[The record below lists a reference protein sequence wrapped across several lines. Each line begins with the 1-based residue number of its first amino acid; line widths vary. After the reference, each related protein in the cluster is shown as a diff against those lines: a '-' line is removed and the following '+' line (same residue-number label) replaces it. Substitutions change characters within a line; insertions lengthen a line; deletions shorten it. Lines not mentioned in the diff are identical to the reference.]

1 MHGIDRRRLS
11 PAPLCALAARKEKD
25 LLIEEK
31 TKEQQPAAPRK
42 HKRGQKLRSL
52 WAQLQCIGLLHRHR
66 LRRKTQ
72 SHVNDF
78 GRKLAQYSAV
88 PVIGE
93 TLYALGY
100 STEYVFVRAG
110 RGIRGVWLWLWHAV
124 TALLANAA
132 AMAFPGAAQMFRDL
146 FGPVVLFF
154 RGCGALIVHARRVRR
169 EKGFAEACRESV
181 HFLVSGVR
189 RNLKTL
195 PRMAMYVLPV
205 CALAIMV
212 TVFNNTIR
220 QPYALEV
227 QVDGQT
233 VGYVAN
239 EDVFNSARE
248 AVQERINYAGTDHAK
263 WTVEPTYTVTVA
275 HKTLD
280 ENEMAD
286 AILKSASDQISE
298 GTALYLDG
306 ELTAVCTDG
315 VSLQSYLSS
324 LLEPYEDPENSNVT
338 VGFNKEVTLENGIYF
353 NDSFQDE
360 ADVENELSG
369 VQQQEKI
376 YTVQAGDTLWSIAQ
390 KNDLTF
396 RELCEL
402 NTSFKDGALTENSN
416 IQAGDQLIVTKQEAM
431 LEVRITKVETWQE
444 EIPYSTETSKSNEYT
459 VGTKKTVQTGVN
471 GLRQITAQ
479 RVYNTDGIQLSQ
491 KILSTEVVQEPV
503 AEKIV
508 EGTKKVSSSTA
519 YITGSGQFIWPVPGY
534 RYCSRWYGGNHKGVD
549 ICAAAGT
556 PIYAS
561 AGGTVTKAGYNKAG
575 AGTGYGYSIII
586 SHGNGYTTVY
596 AHCLS
601 LAVHSGQTVKQGQLI
616 GYVGSTGRSSGNH
629 CHFEIRR
636 NGSYIAPQNVFNR
649 SRYK

>member
-1 MHGIDRRRLS
+1 M
-11 PAPLCALAARKEKD
+11 
-25 LLIEEK
+25 IEDK
-31 TKEQQPAAPRK
+31 TKEQQPASPVK
-42 HKRGQKLRSL
+42 PKRGQRLRSL
-52 WAQLQCIGLLHRHR
+52 WAQLQCMGLLHRHR

-72 SHVNDF
+72 NHVNDF
-78 GRKLAQYSAV
+78 GRKLAQNSAV

-100 STEYVFVRAG
+100 STEYGFVRVG
-110 RGIRGVWLWLWHAV
+110 RGLRSGWLWLWQAF
-124 TALLANAA
+124 TTLLANAA

-146 FGPVVLFF
+146 FGPIWLFF
-154 RGCGALIVHARRVRR
+154 RGCGSLLVHAQQVRK
-169 EKGFAEACRESV
+169 EKGFAAACKASV
-181 HFLVSGVR
+181 HYLASGVR

-205 CALAIMV
+205 CALAVMV
-212 TVFNNTIR
+212 TVFNHTVR

-227 QVDGQT
+227 QVNGQT

-248 AVQERINYAGTDHAK
+248 AVQERINYADTDHAK

-275 HKTLD
+275 HKTMD

-286 AILKSASDQISE
+286 AILKSASDEISE

-306 ELTAVCTDG
+306 ELTAVCSDG

-360 ADVENELSG
+360 ADVEKELSG

-376 YTVQAGDTLWSIAQ
+376 YTVGTGDTLWSIAQ
-390 KNDLTF
+390 KNDITF

-402 NTSFKDGALTENSN
+402 NTNFKGAPLNEKSN
-416 IQAGDQLIVTKQEAM
+416 IQAGDELIVTK
-431 LEVRITKVETWQE
+431 QE
-444 EIPYSTETSKSNEYT
+444 EIPYSTETTTSNEYT
-459 VGTKKTVQTGVN
+459 VGTKKTVQNGVN

-503 AEKIV
+503 TEKIV
-508 EGTKKVSSSTA
+508 KGTKKVTSSTS

-534 RYCSRWYGGNHKGVD
+534 RNCSRWYGSGHKGVD

-575 AGTGYGYSIII
+575 AGTGYGYSVII
-586 SHGNGYTTVY
+586 SHGSGYTTVY

-601 LAVHSGQTVKQGQLI
+601 LAVHSGQSVKQGQLI

-649 SRYK
+649 RKYR